1 MLKQLIADAGNPGS
15 LRASALTALSALRDP
30 QLETIATGAL
40 EEDDAELRAAARRV
54 LARIRPETGVPE
66 LVRAV
71 EATTLVERQSALESL
86 ASLRTSAADEAI
98 AASMQRLLQNEVPS
112 DTRLDVLEAAR
123 ARRRRE
129 PIADLLTQYDAQ
141 IDTQDPVAAYRES
154 LVGGNAERG
163 ARIFYERAE
172 VSCLRCHKVDG
183 VGGDVG
189 PDLSRIGSQKER
201 QYLLESIVD
210 PNRTVAEN
218 FRSVILVTDD
228 GRVLTGIIKH
238 EDDHDIQLVTA
249 EAQLIT
255 VAKDT
260 IEERAEGQSAMPQDV
275 LKQLTARDVRDLV
288 EWLSTLRE

>member
-1 MLKQLIADAGNPGS
+1 
-15 LRASALTALSALRDP
+15 
-30 QLETIATGAL
+30 
-40 EEDDAELRAAARRV
+40 
-54 LARIRPETGVPE
+54 
-66 LVRAV
+66 
-71 EATTLVERQSALESL
+71 
-86 ASLRTSAADEAI
+86 
-98 AASMQRLLQNEVPS
+98 MQRLLQNEVPS